1 MKEKF
6 TSKNIAITI
15 ALILVAILSV
25 TVISKYATSVDV
37 HSDTLQTL
45 DDKKVTAMELTAG
58 VAATSTAISALPG
71 DAATPVAEQV
81 ADLTSP
87 LLLVLCAIY
96 FEKFLLTTVGYISFQ
111 FLLPAAC
118 VLGIIYV
125 FSDKETIKNLA
136 VKLGIFAVAISIAIP
151 TSVKVTNLIE
161 TTFEESISQTYDTAE
176 EITGEAEKSTEE
188 KDSNGFM
195 NFLKGISKEVT
206 GLAESAKNALSVFI
220 DAIAVLIITTCV
232 IPILVIL
239 FFLWL
244 IKMLFGITINL
255 PDRRLLGMKKR

>member
-15 ALILVAILSV
+15 VLILVAILSI

-71 DAATPVAEQV
+71 DAATPIAEQV

-118 VLGIIYV
+118 VLGIIYI
-125 FSDKETIKNLA
+125 FADKEAVKNLA

-151 TSVKVTNLIE
+151 VSVKVTNLIE
-161 TTFEESISQTYDTAE
+161 NTFEESISQTYDTAE
-176 EITGEAEKSTEE
+176 EITGEAEKSAEE

-195 NFLKGISKEVT
+195 NFLKGIGKEVT
-206 GLAESAKNALSVFI
+206 GLADSAKNALSVFI

-232 IPILVIL
+232 IPILVIM

>member
-6 TSKNIAITI
+6 TSKNIAIVI
-15 ALILVAILSV
+15 VLVVAAILSV

-37 HSDTLQTL
+37 HANTLQTL

-71 DAATPVAEQV
+71 DAATPIAEQV

-96 FEKFLLTTVGYISFQ
+96 LEKFLLTTVGYISFQ
-111 FLLPAAC
+111 YLLPAAC
-118 VLGIIYV
+118 VLGIIYL

-136 VKLGIFAVAISIAIP
+136 IKLGIFAVAISIAIP
-151 TSVKVTNLIE
+151 ASVKVTNLIE
-161 TTFEESISQTYDTAE
+161 DTFEESISQTYDTAE
-176 EITGEAEKSTEE
+176 EITGEAEKSNEE
-188 KDSNGFM
+188 EDSNRFM
-195 NFLKGISKEVT
+195 NFLKGIGEEVT